1 MRPVLVFINDILF
14 GFHFLVKNCF
24 FAYGY
29 LYMSFFIFL
38 NIYLYIDF
46 DIYLCWFLSYGLYFF
61 INFINRLLLPAIA
74 LRRRKRYEAILG
86 IHYDEIMNTPTH
98 KVPYFYASLA
108 TIIMIT
114 NGAVMLI
121 FVAPN

>member
-1 MRPVLVFINDILF
+1 MRPFLLFINDILF
-14 GFHFLVKNCF
+14 GFHFLVKNYF

-46 DIYLCWFLSYGLYFF
+46 DIYFCWFLSYGFYFL
-61 INFINRLLLPAIA
+61 INFINRLLLPSIA
-74 LRRRKRYEAILG
+74 LRRRKRYESILG
-86 IHYDEIMNTPTH
+86 IYYDEIMNAPTH
-98 KVPYFYASLA
+98 KVPYLYASLA

-114 NGAVMLI
+114 NGAAMLI
-121 FVAPN
+121 FRPG